1 MYAKH
6 PYKANWK
13 LLINQRKSTGLKH
26 YNDFNVFI
34 ECSNDIDDIYEN
46 IERMR
51 NANGERKVLI
61 IFNGMNA
68 DMLSN

>member
-1 MYAKH
+1 M
-6 PYKANWK
+6 
-13 LLINQRKSTGLKH
+13 
-26 YNDFNVFI
+26 FI

-68 DMLSN
+68 DMLSNWKPQQIVKKWTFHELREGGRVR